1 MTDEAPLTLTF
12 EDAERLYGEI
22 MHGVIEIIATLS
34 SDVDD
39 ERVSELYRSI
49 DIAARDIYAYA
60 APPKR

>member
-1 MTDEAPLTLTF
+1 
-12 EDAERLYGEI
+12 